1 MADKELYKKLREKYI
16 DEELAESFV
25 FPHGLAEEEKKKAD
39 KELWGYRKRLLE
51 TKTKEERIYSGLLK
65 VKYQMTFYLESQV
78 YDEEKSVSRY
88 LQEYMKVTGR
98 KQKEL
103 AEDLNIHPTRL
114 SRIVN
119 GREKLSL
126 PVAYRLEKHSGELIP
141 AILWWKLLQREIEQE
156 IKADDKEK
164 QKEKMQVKNVAYRA

>member
-1 MADKELYKKLREKYI
+1 
-16 DEELAESFV
+16 
-25 FPHGLAEEEKKKAD
+25 
-39 KELWGYRKRLLE
+39 
-51 TKTKEERIYSGLLK
+51 
-65 VKYQMTFYLESQV
+65 MTFYLESQV
-78 YDEEKSVSRY
+78 YDEEKNVSRY

>member
-1 MADKELYKKLREKYI
+1 MDDKELYKNLREKYT

-25 FPHGLAEEEKKKAD
+25 FPHGLTEKEKQKAD
-39 KELWGYRKRLLE
+39 EELWEHRKKILE
-51 TKTKEERIYSGLLK
+51 TKTKEERVYSGLLK
-65 VKYQMTFYLESQV
+65 VKYQMAFYLESQA
-78 YDEEKSVSRY
+78 YDVEKSVSYY

-114 SRIVN
+114 SRIIN
-119 GREKLSL
+119 EREKLSL
-126 PVAYRLEKHSGELIP
+126 PIAYRLEKHSGDLIP

-156 IKADDKEK
+156 IRADGKAR
-164 QKEKMQVKNVAYRA
+164 QKEKKQVKNVAYRA